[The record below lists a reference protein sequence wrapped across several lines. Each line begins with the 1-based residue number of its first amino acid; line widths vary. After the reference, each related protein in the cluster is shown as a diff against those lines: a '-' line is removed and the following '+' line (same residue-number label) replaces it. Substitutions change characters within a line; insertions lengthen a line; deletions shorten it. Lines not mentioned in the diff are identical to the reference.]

1 MSLNVDCENHEA
13 LVDYLYDE
21 CGPEQRAAF
30 AAHLAGCAR
39 CAGEVDA
46 LRETRGRLAEWTPP
60 SVPLGFR
67 IVSEADA
74 SAADVA
80 SGFGRKDNVVRPAR
94 WWNRSLPAWA
104 QAAAA
109 ALIFAAGLGLGAL
122 RGSSAPPDLRTSA
135 PSDLRTPVP
144 SDQTVSAQDLAALE
158 QRLRAE
164 MQEGLQQARAAAPVP
179 VSSTP
184 VMTSSVSLQQV
195 RNLIAESEQRQ
206 QRELTLR
213 TAEVIRDFDTQRRG
227 DLARIQQTFG
237 RLEGA
242 TGAEVEQQRRMLDY
256 LLRVSQRP
264 AQ

>member
-39 CAGEVDA
+39 CAAEADA
-46 LRETRGRLAEWTPP
+46 LRETRGLLAEWTPP

-67 IVSEADA
+67 IVSAVDGA
-74 SAADVA
+74 AADVA
-80 SGFGRKDNVVRPAR
+80 SGLSRKDNVLRPAG

-109 ALIFAAGLGLGAL
+109 VMIFAAGLGLGAL
-122 RGSSAPPDLRTSA
+122 RGASAPPDLRTSA
-135 PSDLRTPVP
+135 PSD
-144 SDQTVSAQDLAALE
+144 QAVSAQDLAALE

-164 MQEGLQQARAAAPVP
+164 MQEGLQQARADEPAPAP
-179 VSSTP
+179 ATAP
-184 VMTSSVSLQQV
+184 VMTSSVTLQQV

>member
-39 CAGEVDA
+39 CAAEADA
-46 LRETRGRLAEWTPP
+46 LRETRGLLAEWMPP

-67 IVSEADA
+67 VVSAAAGAAPDL

-80 SGFGRKDNVVRPAR
+80 SGFSRKDTVLRPAR

-109 ALIFAAGLGLGAL
+109 VLIFAAGLGLGAL
-122 RGSSAPPDLRTSA
+122 RGSSAPPDLRTPG
-135 PSDLRTPVP
+135 PSDGAASV
-144 SDQTVSAQDLAALE
+144 ADLAALE

-164 MQEGLQQARAAAPVP
+164 MQEGLQQARAVEPAPA
-179 VSSTP
+179 SAP
-184 VMTSSVSLQQV
+184 VMTSSVTLQQV

-264 AQ
+264 VQ